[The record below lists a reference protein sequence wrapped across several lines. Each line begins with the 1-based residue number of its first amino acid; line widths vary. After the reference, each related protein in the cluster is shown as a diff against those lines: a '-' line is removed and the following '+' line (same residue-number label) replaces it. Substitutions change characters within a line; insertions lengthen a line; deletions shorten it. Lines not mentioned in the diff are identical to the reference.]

1 MRVRRLLWRGM
12 DQAMFGTVK
21 VGVST
26 VWKHP
31 VSLVKPRSSLGLSLT
46 SWSTSDSPS
55 PCQIVGNVTDGSVQG
70 DKFQRLLGRS
80 EELLAVSSDLQR
92 T

>member
-1 MRVRRLLWRGM
+1 MN
-12 DQAMFGTVK
+12 QAMFGMVK

-70 DKFQRLLGRS
+70 DKFQRLLGRA

>member
-1 MRVRRLLWRGM
+1 MN
-12 DQAMFGTVK
+12 QAMFGMVK

-55 PCQIVGNVTDGSVQG
+55 PCQIVGNVTDGSVQD
-70 DKFQRLLGRS
+70 DKFQRLLGRA